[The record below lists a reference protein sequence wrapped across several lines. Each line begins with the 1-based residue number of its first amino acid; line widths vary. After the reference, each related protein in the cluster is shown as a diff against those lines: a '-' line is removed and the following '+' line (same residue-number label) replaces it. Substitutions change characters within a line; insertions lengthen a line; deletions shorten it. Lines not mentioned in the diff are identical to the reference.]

1 MTAVKRP
8 QAVELSSGDVARIR
22 PVRPGDERELSEE

>member
-8 QAVELSSGDVARIR
+8 QAVELSSGDVAPDR
-22 PVRPGDERELSEE
+22 PGSAGDERELSEE